1 MIKMKITVS
10 EKVLKLLNDII
21 TVNQSCK
28 DKSNNDNDNDMDYSM
43 HLYDIVRAYT
53 NQIKYGCRIYDNE
66 FTWNE
71 IKYILATIQ
80 GTAFPDTDVK
90 FIFDCFINEIEEYE
104 VYFPDEA
111 SEFDVNAG
119 QLVEKLIKGGEFAC
133 YALLALLHQALL
145 NRRENPNYKEYIEQH
160 VKLKVV

>member
-1 MIKMKITVS
+1 MIKMKITAS
-10 EKVLKLLNDII
+10 EKVLKLINDII

-43 HLYDIVRAYT
+43 HLYDIVRAHT

-104 VYFPDEA
+104 LYFPDEA

-133 YALLALLHQALL
+133 YDLLDFATSS
-145 NRRENPNYKEYIEQH
+145 I
-160 VKLKVV
+160 VKSKRKP